1 MLAIVPSFEDLVAE
15 AFDQIRGSAEEN
27 VAILA
32 RMLSALDTIGS
43 LTIRLSYLR
52 ALDEQL
58 QWIAEVTDRCIK
70 STHDRAQLEMRLS
83 EVRETL
89 RVQFALSAGE

>member
-1 MLAIVPSFEDLVAE
+1 MAE
-15 AFDQIRGSAEEN
+15 AFDQIRGNAEVN

-32 RMLSALDTIGS
+32 RMLGALGTIGS
-43 LTIRLSYLR
+43 LTIRPSHLQ

-58 QWIAEVTDRCIK
+58 QWIDELADRCIK
-70 STHDRAQLEMRLS
+70 SSHDRARLERRLS

-89 RVQFALSAGE
+89 EAQSASCAGEDKL